1 MSFITFAL
9 VFHIY
14 SFHIFSSSVFSLL
27 ICSNIPPPSSE
38 PQALADVVMSYSSST
53 ETWSCLCSLMQTSCQ
68 SNSSDTG
75 AITCLSF
82 CPFLC
87 FFSPFTLSPDSLWGI
102 CAVHFG
108 YIYYGLG
115 RWGGQRSEIQRI
127 RGCNVSYTPS
137 LWICGLHQQERK
149 RESVCILSSH
159 MNPMTCLSLCIQLHI
174 QNVRCCGTTLTA
186 GLVGGWFCV
195 LPRKCPLFM
204 IICYNNNDTL
214 IFTEILFGLHT
225 ENCQSSIPDF

>member
-87 FFSPFTLSPDSLWGI
+87 FFLSIHSFTWFIVRDL
-102 CAVHFG
+102 C
-108 YIYYGLG
+108 
-115 RWGGQRSEIQRI
+115 R
-127 RGCNVSYTPS
+127 S
-137 LWICGLHQQERK
+137 LWIHLLRFRQVRGSEVWNTEDK
-149 RESVCILSSH
+149 RL
-159 MNPMTCLSLCIQLHI
+159 Q
-174 QNVRCCGTTLTA
+174 
-186 GLVGGWFCV
+186 CV
-195 LPRKCPLFM
+195 LHTQSLNLWTAPARKEKRISMHTVESHESHDMSFSLYSASYTKCKMLWHNFNSRTGRWLVLCPSKEMPFVYDYL
-204 IICYNNNDTL
+204 L
-214 IFTEILFGLHT
+214 
-225 ENCQSSIPDF
+225 